1 MPCVHYQFSSQLRR
15 DTVTFSGLHIS
26 VGNLKREIMGRQK
39 LKAANCDL
47 RVTNAETGE
56 EYTDAN
62 ALIPKNS
69 SVVVRR
75 VPVRG
80 VKTTS
85 KTPVITRTE
94 PASGTSRAIE
104 DSSAAI
110 PLAQLIKTG
119 SLAEANASEE
129 DKIRAMMTQSCCQYD
144 PVNYVKKPLATPPP
158 SYVCF
163 RCGKP
168 GHYIKN
174 CPTNGLNPLYMRK
187 GEHEKSA

>member
-26 VGNLKREIMGRQK
+26 LGNLKREIMGRQK

-110 PLAQLIKTG
+110 PLAQLIKDSNFQSVRRLRKSTG
-119 SLAEANASEE
+119 IPRSFMVEVEDPNMKGAMLTPTGRYAIPIINA
-129 DKIRAMMTQSCCQYD
+129 
-144 PVNYVKKPLATPPP
+144 
-158 SYVCF
+158 
-163 RCGKP
+163 
-168 GHYIKN
+168 
-174 CPTNGLNPLYMRK
+174 
-187 GEHEKSA
+187 

>member
-1 MPCVHYQFSSQLRR
+1 MPCVHYQFFSQLRR

-69 SVVVRR
+69 SVIVRR

-94 PASGTSRAIE
+94 PASETSRAIE

-110 PLAQLIKTG
+110 PLAQLIKLCEETPG
-119 SLAEANASEE
+119 YTSTILCLLSLR
-129 DKIRAMMTQSCCQYD
+129 KTW
-144 PVNYVKKPLATPPP
+144 
-158 SYVCF
+158 
-163 RCGKP
+163 
-168 GHYIKN
+168 
-174 CPTNGLNPLYMRK
+174 PLYK
-187 GEHEKSA
+187 ELSNKWGKIVGGFW